1 MAKTCQ
7 VDNCNNPVWGKGYCK
22 GHQYLRQDKV
32 STGIK
37 KSVQGLKRK
46 PTGEKKIFDEIITE
60 RPCKSEVSGFPI
72 YNPGPANC
80 AHVLPKK
87 KYPHFRLKKEAIM
100 LLTIDEHFLVDNGT
114 QAQREA
120 YAIRFPSC
128 NWDKFYNKAEQLKS
142 EYKKLFDN

>member
-1 MAKTCQ
+1 
-7 VDNCNNPVWGKGYCK
+7 
-22 GHQYLRQDKV
+22 
-32 STGIK
+32 
-37 KSVQGLKRK
+37 
-46 PTGEKKIFDEIITE
+46 
-60 RPCKSEVSGFPI
+60 
-72 YNPGPANC
+72 
-80 AHVLPKK
+80 
-87 KYPHFRLKKEAIM
+87 M